1 MALHFTP
8 TSSLWINLVERFFR
22 ELTVDCV
29 RDGSFT
35 SVGELVASIETYLA
49 RRDLDPKRYV
59 WKAEGQE
66 ILRKIQRAKDALTKA
81 SE

>member
-1 MALHFTP
+1 MT
-8 TSSLWINLVERFFR
+8 LVKRFSR
-22 ELTVDCV
+22 DLTVDWV

-35 SVGELVASIETYLA
+35 SVGELVTSIETYLA
-49 RRDLDPKRYV
+49 QRDLDPKRYV

>member
-1 MALHFTP
+1 MT
-8 TSSLWINLVERFFR
+8 LVKRFSR
-22 ELTVDCV
+22 DLTVDCV

-35 SVGELVASIETYLA
+35 SVGELVTSIETYLA
-49 RRDLDPKRYV
+49 QRDLDPKRYV
-59 WKAEGQE
+59 CKAEGQE